1 MADTGGG
8 HRSAAQA
15 LAEAFAE
22 EAPLAEIVV
31 VDALRHHAPFPI
43 THIHHTYRPL
53 VHHGRWLWSA
63 AWHFSRNHGRV
74 ERMRRVFHP
83 LVRRRLT
90 ALYRSQKP
98 DLVVSVHPLLN
109 HVPLDVLRRTLP
121 GVPFATVV
129 TDLVSVHPLWLC
141 PDVDLL
147 CVPTEPAGQLALGA
161 GVPCEKLRILGL
173 PVSRKFALS
182 ASRSEAEMVGNRPE
196 RRRRLGLPADLPLV
210 LLVSGGEGM
219 GPIADIAR
227 ALAQTLQQDGR
238 PAGQLAVVCGR
249 NRALQ
254 RQLEA
259 VRWEIPVRVV
269 GFVDNMPE
277 WMGGADLLVTKAGPA
292 TISEAFVMGL
302 PILLSGF
309 IPGQEEGN
317 VPYVVDNGAGAY
329 EPEPERLAAR
339 VAEWLRPGNP
349 ALAQMAARAR
359 ALAKPHAARAIVRN
373 LSALLMPGLCFNFRA
388 GPEP

>member
-15 LAEAFAE
+15 LTEAFAE
-22 EAPLAEIVV
+22 EDPLAEIVM

-43 THIHHTYRPL
+43 NHIHRTYRPL
-53 VHHGRWLWSA
+53 IHHGRWLWSA
-63 AWHFSRNHGRV
+63 AWRFSRNRGRV
-74 ERMRRVFHP
+74 ERIRRVFHP
-83 LVRRRLT
+83 VVQRRLT

-98 DLVVSVHPLLN
+98 DLVISVHPLLN
-109 HVPLDVLRRTLP
+109 HVPLDILRRTLP
-121 GVPFATVV
+121 GVPFATIV

-161 GVPCEKLRILGL
+161 GIPREKLRVSGL
-173 PVSRKFALS
+173 PVSLKFALS
-182 ASRSEAEMVGNRPE
+182 ASKSEVEAAGNRPE
-196 RRRRLGLPADLPLV
+196 RRRSLRLSADLPLV
-210 LLVSGGEGM
+210 LLASGGEGM
-219 GPIADIAR
+219 GPVADIAR
-227 ALAQTLQQDGR
+227 ALAQTFQQDGH
-238 PAGQLAVVCGR
+238 PAGQLAIICGC
-249 NRALQ
+249 NHALR

-259 VRWEIPVRVV
+259 VRWQIPVRVV

-277 WMGGADLLVTKAGPA
+277 WMGAADLLVTKAGPG
-292 TISEAFVMGL
+292 TLSEAFVMGL
-302 PILLSGF
+302 PVLLSGF

-339 VAEWLRPGNP
+339 IAEWLRPGNP

-359 ALAKPHAARAIVRN
+359 ALAKPHAARTIVRD
-373 LSALLMPGLCFNFRA
+373 LLALLTPGDC
-388 GPEP
+388 